1 MVGGTAPPVSV
12 SQQKAPGDLQ
22 VGWVIR
28 VHRDPQGSRVL
39 RAFQDTKAREETRAH
54 LDPQDPRGTREVSE
68 FLGFQVWK
76 EFRVTQVRLVV
87 LVFPVWMDV
96 MGPEETVERPDVL
109 ENEDKMETRV

>member
-12 SQQKAPGDLQ
+12 SQQKAPRDLQ
-22 VGWVIR
+22 AVWVIR

-39 RAFQDTKAREETRAH
+39 RGFQDTRAREEMRAH

-68 FLGFQVWK
+68 FLGFRVWR
-76 EFRVTQVRLVV
+76 ESRVTRVRLVV
-87 LVFPVWMDV
+87 LVFLVWMDV
-96 MGPEETVERPDVL
+96 MGPEETEELPDVL